1 MLPVA
6 LALPGAL
13 AIGLSLGLL
22 GSGGSILTVPVLVYL
37 LGQDEKVAIASSLAI
52 VGIIALVG
60 SLPHLQQKRIA
71 WRAVFFFGVPG
82 MLGTY
87 IGAWSSAFVSGAL
100 QLAVFALVMMVAA
113 YFMLKPETRSAHQSR
128 PARPANRSTL
138 MAEGLLVGVLTGF
151 VGVGGGFLI
160 VPALMLLGGLS
171 IHQAVATSLVIIAM
185 KSFAGFIKYT
195 DVLAAQNLTLDI
207 KVIATISLI
216 GVLGSFGGH
225 AIGNH
230 LQQTT
235 LKRAF
240 GYFLGVMGVC
250 ILFQSSP
257 AASTTEL
264 PMPLSRQVLK
274 VSDRVTLA
282 GQLNPQIIDALKQNK
297 TRVIDLRTIDEDI
310 ALDQKKMHEAQIDY
324 IHLPVGDLAIPQAT
338 STTLTTLLT
347 ETPDAPVVIH
357 CNSGNR
363 AGLLWAIHLI
373 EQGTTTE
380 QALAVVA
387 PITTKAPVVDAIK
400 RYGSDQK

>member
-52 VGIIALVG
+52 VGTIALVG

-71 WRAVFFFGVPG
+71 WRAVFMFGLPG

-87 IGAWSSAFVSGAL
+87 IGAWSSTFVSGAL

-113 YFMLKPETRSAHQSR
+113 YFMLKPETR
-128 PARPANRSTL
+128 PATQALPESTANRSTL
-138 MAEGLLVGVLTGF
+138 IAEGLLVGVLTGF

-160 VPALMLLGGLS
+160 VPALILLGGLS
-171 IHQAVATSLVIIAM
+171 MYQAVATSLVIIAM
-185 KSFAGFIKYT
+185 KSFAGFLKYT
-195 DVLAAQNLTLDI
+195 EVLAAENLTLDTS
-207 KVIATISLI
+207 VIATISLI

-240 GYFLGVMGVC
+240 GYFLGVMGIC
-250 ILFQSSP
+250 ILFQSTP
-257 AASTTEL
+257 AVSTTEL
-264 PMPLSRQVLK
+264 PVPLSKQVLK

-282 GQLNPQIIDALKQNK
+282 GQLNPQVIDTLAQNK
-297 TRVIDLRTIDEDI
+297 TRVIDLRTMEENI
-310 ALDQKKMHEAQIDY
+310 AFDQEKMQEAQIDY
-324 IHLPVGDLAIPQAT
+324 VHLPAGDLAIPQTT
-338 STTLTTLLT
+338 STTLITLLA

-373 EQGTTTE
+373 DQGTAPE
-380 QALAVVA
+380 QALSVVA
-387 PITTKAPVVDAIK
+387 PLTTKAPVVDAITH
-400 RYGSDQK
+400 YGAGQR